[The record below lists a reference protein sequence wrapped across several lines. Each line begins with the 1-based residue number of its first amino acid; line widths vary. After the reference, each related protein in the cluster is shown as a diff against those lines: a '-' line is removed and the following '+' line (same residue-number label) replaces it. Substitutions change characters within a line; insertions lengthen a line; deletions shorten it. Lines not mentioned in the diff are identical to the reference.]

1 MYSCANLMAQSFL
14 ELDCG
19 VFSTVNT
26 NPKSEQ
32 KPYAFLKLVQKSNG
46 TVLEN
51 DTDRTLYNRW
61 IVTDALFNLEQ
72 NEPCVRMRYHWPSV
86 IFFFQNSHMS
96 TEIEYFLELLTNGPY
111 SGIAPK
117 WTSLRI
123 RSREYYI
130 QEFLGLKR
138 FSVFPSKPSVFAI

>member
-14 ELDCG
+14 QLDC
-19 VFSTVNT
+19 VFSTGEHEPKKWTETVCFFKIGT
-26 NPKSEQ
+26 KEQWDRVGEWYRSNPLQPLDCYRRTFQFGAK
-32 KPYAFLKLVQKSNG
+32 
-46 TVLEN
+46 
-51 DTDRTLYNRW
+51 RTLCENQIPLAER
-61 IVTDALFNLEQ
+61 D
-72 NEPCVRMRYHWPSV
+72 
-86 IFFFQNSHMS
+86 FFFQNNHMS

-130 QEFLGLKR
+130 QEFLVLKR
-138 FSVFPSKPSVFAI
+138 FSIFPSKPSVSAI